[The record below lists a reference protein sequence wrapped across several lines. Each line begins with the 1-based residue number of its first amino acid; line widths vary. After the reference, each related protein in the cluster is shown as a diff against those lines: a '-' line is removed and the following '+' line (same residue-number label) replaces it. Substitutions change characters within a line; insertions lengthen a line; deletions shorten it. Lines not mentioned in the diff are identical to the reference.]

1 MGDVLFPE
9 VFRRRLRQASLTVQ
23 RRCGLRREHT
33 KIPSPPA
40 FDTAAAISAY
50 PTHIIPPWTI
60 GFDIPR
66 AVVKS
71 VVIGIVGK
79 RCNGEFGYTT
89 KTCDRQFRQWRIK
102 RICNV
107 FALFVL

>member
-50 PTHIIPPWTI
+50 PTHIIPPCTM
-60 GFDIPR
+60 GFEIPR

-71 VVIGIVGK
+71 VVIVIFGSPACKGMMWVGYAEMAAAVS
-79 RCNGEFGYTT
+79 N
-89 KTCDRQFRQWRIK
+89 
-102 RICNV
+102 
-107 FALFVL
+107 A